1 MQAVILAA
9 GIGSRLG
16 CPFPKSL
23 SQLPNGERILGRQI
37 RLLKEAGIQS
47 IHVVVGFKM
56 TLIMEQFPDV
66 FYCYNPAYY
75 LTNTSK
81 SLLCALRMLDDDVVW
96 LNGDVVFEAPLLA
109 DLLAGPPENLVCVDK
124 KRCGVEEVKYALD
137 EAGRIREISK
147 IVREP
152 QGEAVGINLMRQKS
166 LRHFVSMLERCDDL
180 DYFEMGLELLL
191 QDGGVIFPLDI
202 SAHRCIEVD
211 FAEDWEAARRLFPE

>member
-23 SQLPNGERILGRQI
+23 SALPNGERILGRQI
-37 RLLKEAGIQS
+37 RLLKEAGIRT

-56 TLIMEQFPDV
+56 TLIMEQFPEV

-81 SLLCALRMLDDDVVW
+81 SLLCALRLLDDDVIW
-96 LNGDVVFEAPLLA
+96 LNGDVVFDAAVLA
-109 DLLAGPPENLVCVDK
+109 DVLAGPSENLVCVDK
-124 KRCGVEEVKYALD
+124 KRCGEEEVKYALNA
-137 EAGRIREISK
+137 AGHIREISK
-147 IVREP
+147 IVAEP
-152 QGEAVGINLMRQKS
+152 QGEAVGINVVRRATLPR
-166 LRHFVSMLERCDDL
+166 FAAMLERCNDL
-180 DYFEMGLELLL
+180 DYFEMGLELLIK
-191 QDGGVIFPLDI
+191 DGGVVLPLDI

-211 FAEDWEAARRLFPE
+211 FAEDWEAAKKLFPA

>member
-23 SQLPNGERILGRQI
+23 SELPNGERILGRQI
-37 RLLKEAGIQS
+37 RLLKEAGIRAV
-47 IHVVVGFKM
+47 HVVVGFKM
-56 TLIMEQFPDV
+56 TLLMEHFPDV

-81 SLLCALRMLDDDVVW
+81 SLLCALKLLDDDVVW
-96 LNGDVVFEAPLLA
+96 LNGDVVFDPAVLA
-109 DLLAGPPENLVCVDK
+109 EVLAGPAENLVCVDK

-137 EAGRIREISK
+137 ASGRIREISK
-147 IVREP
+147 IVADP
-152 QGEAVGINLMRQKS
+152 QGEAVGINVVRRAS
-166 LRHFVSMLERCDDL
+166 LPRFVEMLDRCDDL
-180 DYFEMGLELLL
+180 DYFEMGLELLIRE
-191 QDGGVIFPLDI
+191 GGVVLPLDI

-211 FAEDWEAARRLFPE
+211 FAEDWEAAKQLFPK

>member
-23 SQLPNGERILGRQI
+23 SELPNGERILGRQI
-37 RLLKEAGIQS
+37 RLLKEAGLRT

-56 TLIMEQFPDV
+56 TLLMEHFPDV

-81 SLLCALRMLDDDVVW
+81 SLLCALRLLDDDVVW
-96 LNGDVVFEAPLLA
+96 LNGDVVFEPAVLA
-109 DLLAGPPENLVCVDK
+109 EVLAGPDENLVCVDK

-137 EAGRIREISK
+137 PSGRIREISK
-147 IVREP
+147 IVAEP
-152 QGEAVGINLMRQKS
+152 QGEAVGINVVRRAS
-166 LRHFVSMLERCDDL
+166 LPRFVEMLGRCDDL
-180 DYFEMGLELLL
+180 DYFEMGLELLIRE
-191 QDGGVIFPLDI
+191 GGVVLPLDI

-211 FAEDWEAARRLFPE
+211 FAEDWEAAKKLFPA